1 MGMEGELKCATGRK
15 EAGTRGRGGDPRPQ
29 ASGEAPV
36 QDVSLIGHR
45 EGPGR
50 TKRSE
55 QINALERKLLAS
67 CSPRGHRV
75 GHE

>member
-36 QDVSLIGHR
+36 QDVSLIGHQ
-45 EGPGR
+45 EGPRG
-50 TKRSE
+50 
-55 QINALERKLLAS
+55 AS
-67 CSPRGHRV
+67 K
-75 GHE
+75 